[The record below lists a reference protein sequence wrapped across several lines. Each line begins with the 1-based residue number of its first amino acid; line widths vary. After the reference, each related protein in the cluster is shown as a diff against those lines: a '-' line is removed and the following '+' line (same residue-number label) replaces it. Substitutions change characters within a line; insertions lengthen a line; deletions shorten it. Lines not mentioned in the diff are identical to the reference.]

1 MSVFTPSLKDTRR
14 ELRDK
19 TNALIAE
26 RLRAGLLIMLL
37 AIIAFALDELR
48 LNRSEFVS
56 LAIVKAIQLGV
67 VVAVL
72 IAVRLPKFSTRAVV
86 IAVYTL
92 SILAL
97 TAAASNVLRH
107 DVALTPLL
115 LIIVT
120 MGAATL
126 FPWGLGAQ
134 LAIVAVAALAVVAN
148 VYLVTGSL
156 SASAGYGP
164 VAAAV
169 AFVASLYVAYELERY
184 RIAIEQRNL
193 ELRGVQAVVEH
204 ANDIFYTRDLD
215 GRFTWA
221 NRAVERVLGYT
232 PAEILQ
238 LNVAD
243 VVAPE
248 YAALAQVQP
257 AEFPAGLPLVFQLE
271 IIAKDGRRVPLE
283 VSSRLIVHDG
293 RPSGVQGTAR
303 DITDRKRA
311 EAALQRARDAAVQ
324 ANQAKSEFLAHMSH
338 EIRTPMNGII
348 GMTELVLN
356 TNLNDEQRESI
367 GLVQASAESL
377 LTVINDILDF
387 SKIEAGKLDLDP
399 TPFNLRDSLGDTV
412 KTLAV
417 RAHQKG
423 LELSF
428 RSPDDVPDGL
438 VGDLTRLRQILVN
451 LIGNAVKFTSH
462 GEVAV
467 AVERQACTNNGNG
480 AGAAAD
486 RAAATSHCQLHFSV
500 RDTGIGI
507 PVDKQHLIFHP
518 FEQADE
524 STTRKYGGSGLGLAI
539 SSKLVELMGGRIWVE
554 SAPGH
559 GSTFHF
565 TAPFGVDA
573 AVTARAAVHPVRLAG
588 VSALVVD
595 DNATN
600 RRILQDML
608 SQWHLRVTAVE
619 SGAAALTTMAAAAS
633 AGTPFRLA
641 LLDVQMPGM
650 DGFALAR
657 RINSDP
663 ALAGTIIVML
673 SSVDR
678 TDESTCCRD
687 VDVAACLTKPVKQS
701 ELLQTIERALATE
714 AVAEAHTARPACPP
728 VESERRLHVLLAEDN
743 VVNQELAVRMLV
755 RHGHSAVVANNGC
768 EALLALD
775 RERFDLVLMDVQMPE
790 MDGLETT
797 REIRKREAEGRLPRL
812 PIIALTAHAMK
823 GDRERCLAAG
833 MDDYVTKPV
842 EVRTLF
848 DAIDRLVGPAPQAG
862 NGSAAAL
869 ESTAPP
875 EAPAPSAD
883 GTAPNTAALIDSR
896 ALLSRVDGD
905 TELLH
910 ELIDLFLQDSP
921 RQLSTLRA
929 ALACNDVRALQ
940 AAAHSIKGSASNFVA
955 AAVVDAAL
963 QIESLARGGNLTGCV
978 PACAALEAEMA
989 RLNTALA
996 ELRSEPLQDAGGM
1009 RAA

>member
-1 MSVFTPSLKDTRR
+1 MSVFTPSLRETRR

-19 TNALIAE
+19 TDALIAE

-37 AIIAFALDELR
+37 AIVAFALDELR

-72 IAVRLPKFSTRAVV
+72 IALRLPKFSTRAVV
-86 IAVYTL
+86 IAAYTL

-97 TAAASNVLRH
+97 SAAASNVLRH

-126 FPWGLGAQ
+126 FPWGLGPQ
-134 LAIVAVAALAVVAN
+134 LAIVAAAALAVVGN

-156 SASAGYGP
+156 SAIAGYGP

-221 NRAVERVLGYT
+221 NQAVERVLGYT

-238 LNVAD
+238 LRIAD

-248 YAALAQVQP
+248 YLALAQVQP
-257 AEFPAGLPLVFQLE
+257 AEFPPGLPLVFTLE

-283 VSSRLIVHDG
+283 VSSRLIVNDG
-293 RPSGVQGTAR
+293 RPAGVQGTAR
-303 DITDRKRA
+303 DITDRRQA
-311 EAALQRARDAAVQ
+311 EAALQRARDVAVQ

-387 SKIEAGKLDLDP
+387 SKIEAGKLNLDP
-399 TPFNLRDSLGDTV
+399 TPFNLRDSLADTV
-412 KTLAV
+412 KTLGV

-428 RSPDDVPDGL
+428 HPHDDVPDGL
-438 VGDLTRLRQILVN
+438 VGDVTRLRQVLVN
-451 LIGNAVKFTSH
+451 LIGNAIKFTSH
-462 GEVAV
+462 GEVV
-467 AVERQACTNNGNG
+467 VEVQHEACGNNGNG
-480 AGAAAD
+480 AVAANDRSAAAS
-486 RAAATSHCQLHFSV
+486 RCRLRFSV

-507 PVDKQHLIFHP
+507 PVEKQRAIFRP

-565 TAPFGVDA
+565 NVAFDV
-573 AVTARAAVHPVRLAG
+573 
-588 VSALVVD
+588 
-595 DNATN
+595 
-600 RRILQDML
+600 
-608 SQWHLRVTAVE
+608 
-619 SGAAALTTMAAAAS
+619 GAAATMH
-633 AGTPFRLA
+633 R
-641 LLDVQMPGM
+641 
-650 DGFALAR
+650 
-657 RINSDP
+657 
-663 ALAGTIIVML
+663 
-673 SSVDR
+673 
-678 TDESTCCRD
+678 
-687 VDVAACLTKPVKQS
+687 
-701 ELLQTIERALATE
+701 TE
-714 AVAEAHTARPACPP
+714 ALAEAHTAQPASPP

-755 RHGHSAVVANNGC
+755 RRGHSAVVANNGS
-768 EALLALD
+768 EALLALE

-848 DAIDRLVGPAPQAG
+848 DAIDRLVGPAPRAG
-862 NGSAAAL
+862 NCSAAAL
-869 ESTAPP
+869 EPTDPP

-883 GTAPNTAALIDSR
+883 GTASDTPPLIDGL

-921 RQLSTLRA
+921 RQLSSLRA
-929 ALACNDVRALQ
+929 ALACNDGRALQ

-963 QIESLARGGNLTGCV
+963 QIESLARGGNLTDCV
-978 PACAALEAEMA
+978 PACAALEAEIA
-989 RLNTALA
+989 RLNSALT
-996 ELRSEPLQDAGGM
+996 ELRSAPLEDADGM
-1009 RAA
+1009 RAAS